1 MYVEIGG
8 RQTGKTTRLVDSVI
22 NFLTE
27 NPNKSALIVSKME
40 LQRKSI
46 RREVIRKC
54 GEPCQYRTITSHKM
68 LPTAGNTMKQFVDE
82 FWSLPKENLIV
93 DKNAYYCGTVN
104 DNLNWTALEIIDYHR
119 MENSLKPNKV
129 LFKHKM

>member
-1 MYVEIGG
+1 MYVEVGG

-27 NPNKSALIVSKME
+27 NPNKSALIVSRME

-104 DNLNWTALEIIDYHR
+104 DNLNLTATEIIDYYR
-119 MENSLKPNKV
+119 METLLKPSKV
-129 LFKHKM
+129 LYKHKM